1 MKRKDILR
9 VIDGLKEHDA
19 LLLVVW
25 DREDKYPR
33 VWLREWCGFPLS
45 VSIAVAECVL
55 EDIRAG
61 RKRPRP
67 VRPRPGRMQR
77 RLPVQ
82 EERLCYIETVFV

>member
-9 VIDGLKEHDA
+9 VIDGLKEQDA

-25 DREDKYPR
+25 DRSMQYPR

-45 VSIAVAECVL
+45 VSIATAECVL
-55 EDIRAG
+55 EDILSA

-67 VRPRPGRMQR
+67 VRPRRIQR
-77 RLPVQ
+77 RLPEPEV
-82 EERLCYIETVFV
+82 RACYIETVFV

>member
-25 DREDKYPR
+25 DRDEIYPR

-45 VSIAVAECVL
+45 VSIATAECVL
-55 EDIRAG
+55 QDIISG
-61 RKRPRP
+61 RKRPHP
-67 VRPRPGRMQR
+67 VRPRRIQR
-77 RLPVQ
+77 RLPAQ